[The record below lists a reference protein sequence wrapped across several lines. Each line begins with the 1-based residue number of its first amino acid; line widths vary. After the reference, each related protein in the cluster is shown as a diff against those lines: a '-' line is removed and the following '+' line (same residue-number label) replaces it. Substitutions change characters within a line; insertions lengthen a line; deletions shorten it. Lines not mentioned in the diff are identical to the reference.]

1 MRVFLVLL
9 GLLSFISCEKQTIE
23 PMFAKKSLAELHGDG
38 KTLNFTIKVPLTQDT
53 LSFYDASSILE
64 DSSIDKEEGM
74 LKQMYNSL
82 KYSVFQMGVG
92 MGFFNKVKL
101 SFATELPSIDSRYI
115 KSLKVKKI
123 FFALENC
130 EEGEE
135 ECSAYNKER
144 KANLNLLD
152 KFFINFVPLKS
163 DRRVSILEDED
174 PILEEEDFKIEELK
188 AFSKSNTSLG
198 SQVTIA
204 RFDNDVSMRRSRSK
218 AKSYSSMVILRMRKN
233 LLKNEKLDQLKEL
246 RELKEQSVVKGF
258 STVGSNLYVE
268 LNEPEDFM
276 QMIVQ
281 INKKYGSIER
291 FGLRKVER
299 CTELVCAEVEASK
312 SNLVPMLEGKDMV
325 RFDTYFSIKKLEMN
339 DFKYNGF
346 IELEFKFDLGV

>member
-1 MRVFLVLL
+1 MRVFLVVL
-9 GLLSFISCEKQTIE
+9 GLLSLISCEKQTIE

-38 KTLNFTIKVPLTQDT
+38 KTMNYTIKVPLTKDT

-64 DSSIDKEEGM
+64 DTSIDEDEGV
-74 LKQMYNSL
+74 LKDIYNSL

-101 SFATELPSIDSRYI
+101 SFSTELPRIDSRYI
-115 KSLKVKKI
+115 KSLRVKKI

-130 EEGEE
+130 EEGEL
-135 ECSAYNKER
+135 ECSAFNKGR

-163 DRRVSILEDED
+163 DKGVSILENED
-174 PILEEEDFKIEELK
+174 PVLEDEEFRKEELK
-188 AFSKSNTSLG
+188 AFSKSSG
-198 SQVTIA
+198 SQSNQVTIA

-218 AKSYSSMVILRMRKN
+218 SSSYSSMVILRMKRD

-246 RELKEQSVVKGF
+246 RELKGQSVVKGF

-268 LNEPEDFM
+268 LSEPEDFM
-276 QMIVQ
+276 KMVVH
-281 INKKYGSIER
+281 INKKYGSIEN

-299 CTELVCAEVEASK
+299 CTELVCAELEASN

-325 RFDTYFSIKKLEMN
+325 RFDTYFSIKELEMN